1 MRKSVFFIFAFLF
14 CYNVDSQVV
23 KNVVV
28 EHFTNTRCGI
38 CSSKNPGFYSNLWA
52 HPNILHI
59 SFHPSAPYSN
69 CYLNNLNPVENDDR
83 TKYYNVYGGTP
94 RFVIQGNVVSS
105 STNINN
111 PSLFTP
117 YAGQTTE
124 AGISINQTKF
134 AGDSIVCEIV
144 VKTESVHS
152 YGNLRLFA
160 ALVEDTVAYDAP
172 NGEDLH
178 YDVFRKALSNI
189 EGDVFLLPSSVGDSL
204 VFRYSAPFNF
214 EWNIKR
220 IYTLVIIQD
229 EINKDVVQV
238 NASHSDPA
246 GTPVGLPEQN
256 RSFSVD
262 IIPNP
267 ASENVVFRS
276 ESIINFI
283 RIYDIHG
290 VEMLRVE
297 KFNQADFLLNL
308 SDYSPGLY
316 FVELIADGKQSIK
329 KLVVN

>member
-1 MRKSVFFIFAFLF
+1 MRKFVVVIITLSLWFK
-14 CYNVDSQVV
+14 VDSQVV

-94 RFVIQGNVVSS
+94 RFVIQGDVVSS

-117 YAGQTTE
+117 YTGQTTE
-124 AGISINQTKF
+124 ASIGINQTKF

-172 NGEDLH
+172 NGEDFH
-178 YDVFRKALSNI
+178 YDVFRKALSHI
-189 EGDVFLLPSSVGDSL
+189 EGDDFTLPATIGDSL
-204 VFRYSAPFNF
+204 VFRYSSPFNF

-220 IYTLVIIQD
+220 IYTMVIVQD
-229 EINKDVVQV
+229 ESSREVIQA
-238 NASHSDPA
+238 NAADSDPA
-246 GTPVGLPEQN
+246 GSPVGIVEKGILT
-256 RSFSVD
+256 FSMM
-262 IIPNP
+262 PNP
-267 ASENVVFRS
+267 ASEEVTFRCGS
-276 ESIINFI
+276 DIQLLRISDI
-283 RIYDIHG
+283 RG
-290 VEMLRVE
+290 VEIQRFENLKGSSLV
-297 KFNQADFLLNL
+297 LNL
-308 SDYSPGLY
+308 AEYNSGLY
-316 FVELIADGKQSIK
+316 IVELLFEGGRISK
-329 KLVVN
+329 KLIVN